1 MEKLSSLEVTSMSY
15 DLLSLILSMLVV
27 TNV

>member
-1 MEKLSSLEVTSMSY
+1 MEKLSSLEVKSMSY